1 MTRSTLARQ
10 TLAAPFVLAFILSF
24 SAAAQPPQ
32 PAPFT
37 DSAKLPESPAYTRAR
52 EVLDLINSA
61 DPAAFQRYVQDSFA
75 PEFRDAVP
83 PEAHAAFF
91 NDIVLGSGTLT
102 PYGARS
108 YTPPR
113 PATSA
118 TLIVRAGITEL
129 WRAIVV
135 EVEEAAPHKIARL
148 SFDRARPPSDVPKG
162 DKLTDAQIVE
172 ELGAYID
179 RLAAHDAF
187 SGTVLVAKDGK
198 PLLTRAVGFANRDFK
213 VPNTLDTKFNLGSMN
228 KMFTAV
234 AILQLVERGKLSLDD
249 TLAKYLDTTWLS
261 QDILDRVTIR
271 HLLTHTSGLGSYFNE
286 TFDRSSRALYRN
298 VSDYKPLVVSE
309 TLAFEPGKEQ
319 RYSNT
324 GFLIAGAIVE
334 KASGVDYFD
343 YIRANVTGP
352 AGMTRTDCYEL
363 DKVNENLAVG
373 YDRRITPGG
382 KRGGEGG
389 KGGVEYT
396 NNIFMHVIRGGP
408 AGGGY
413 STVADLLRFDQA
425 LRSGKLLKQDSLA
438 AAWTPVPGPLG
449 YGLGFFV
456 QQTPAGRIVGH
467 SGGFNGIS
475 ADLSMYLD
483 AGLTVAVLCND
494 GLAAPLVQA
503 KARELIVQGR

>member
-1 MTRSTLARQ
+1 MTRTAHTLSTL
-10 TLAAPFVLAFILSF
+10 LALLISTVVSLP
-24 SAAAQPPQ
+24 AAAQTPQ

-37 DSAKLPESPAYTRAR
+37 DSATLPDTPAYTRAR
-52 EVLDLINSA
+52 EVMDLINSA
-61 DPAAFQRYVQDSFA
+61 DPAAFERYVQGSFA

-91 NDIVLGSGTLT
+91 NEVVSTSGTLT
-102 PYGARS
+102 PHGARS
-108 YTPPR
+108 YSPPR

-118 TLIVRAGITEL
+118 TLIVRAGITEQ

-135 EVEEAAPHKIARL
+135 EVEEAAPHKISRL
-148 SFDRARPPSDVPKG
+148 SFDRARPPSDLPKAPA
-162 DKLTDAQIVE
+162 LTDAQIAE

-179 RLAAHDAF
+179 RLAKYDAF
-187 SGTVLVAKDGK
+187 SGTVLMAKDGK
-198 PLLTRAVGFANRDFK
+198 PLLIRAVGLANRDFK
-213 VPNTLDTKFNLGSMN
+213 AANSLDTKFNLGSMN

-234 AILQLVERGKLSLDD
+234 AILQLAEQGKLSLDD

-286 TFDRSSRALYRN
+286 TFDRSSRALFRN
-298 VSDYKPLVVSE
+298 VNDYKPLVVSE
-309 TLAFEPGKEQ
+309 TLAFEPGSQQ

-334 KASGVDYFD
+334 KASGADYFD
-343 YIRANVTGP
+343 YIRKNVTGP
-352 AGMTRTDCYEL
+352 AGMTSTDCYEL
-363 DKVNENLAVG
+363 DKVNDNLAVG
-373 YDRRITPGG
+373 YDRRVTPQGP
-382 KRGGEGG
+382 
-389 KGGVEYT
+389 EYT

-413 STVADLLRFDQA
+413 SIVADLVRFDQA
-425 LRSGKLLKQDSLA
+425 LRSGKLLKQDALA

-456 QQTPAGRIVGH
+456 QDTPVGKIVGH

-483 AGLTVAVLCND
+483 AGLTVAVLSND
-494 GLAAPLVQA
+494 GLAAPLVQS
-503 KARELIVQGR
+503 KARELILQGR